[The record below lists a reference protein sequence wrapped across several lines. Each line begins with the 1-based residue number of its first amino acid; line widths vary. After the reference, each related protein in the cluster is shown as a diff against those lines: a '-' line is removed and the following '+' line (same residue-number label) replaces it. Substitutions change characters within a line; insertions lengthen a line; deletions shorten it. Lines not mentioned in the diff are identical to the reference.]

1 MNERSF
7 EMKCPVCQHRFS
19 STLDEKVLTAMAIY
33 CPGCNL
39 KVSLE
44 GFNTTTGMVIVGRI
58 PNAVM
63 NEHVAK
69 MQDEDW
75 KKGYN

>member
-1 MNERSF
+1 MTEGSIKM
-7 EMKCPVCQHRFS
+7 ECPVCKYKFS
-19 STLDEKVLTAMAIY
+19 SVLDEEALKDMAIY

-44 GFNTTTGMVIVGRI
+44 GFNTTTGLVIVGRI

-63 NEHVAK
+63 NEHIAK